1 MLLTH
6 CLLLFLLALQAQD
19 AQTAPVQGQGADVA
33 RGRALPAPQTVP
45 MLIPSWY
52 PRVSLY
58 KVKTRK
64 DFQRTP
70 EVPKEALKNL
80 EKATSEMETEQKE
93 ALQMRSSN
101 RVPVSGREAVQEAST
116 PAQPLGRPGGP
127 GAGEKAGHGEL
138 SKFYILGTA
147 AALSVLLLGIVV
159 LGIVLSVLS
168 RRDTR
173 TQRTRE
179 APGQANTKSSSP
191 SPVVFAAQ
199 LAQMSRHMVTGPSP
213 LPTCPSC
220 SLADCASSC
229 DNWILLDSSQPTP
242 FGYRCYQCQGY
253 CTLKEDCFV
262 NG

>member
-19 AQTAPVQGQGADVA
+19 AQTAPVRGQGADVA

-52 PRVSLY
+52 PR
-58 KVKTRK
+58 
-64 DFQRTP
+64 
-70 EVPKEALKNL
+70 
-80 EKATSEMETEQKE
+80 EMETEQKE
-93 ALQMRSSN
+93 ALQMRRSN
-101 RVPVSGREAVQEAST
+101 RVPGSGREAVQEAST
-116 PAQPLGRPGGP
+116 PAQPQGRPGGP

-147 AALSVLLLGIVV
+147 AALGVLLLGIVV
-159 LGIVLSVLS
+159 LGIVLSLLS

-173 TQRTRE
+173 TPRTRE
-179 APGQANTKSSSP
+179 APGQANTESSSP

>member
-1 MLLTH
+1 MVLTH
-6 CLLLFLLALQAQD
+6 CLLLFLLVLQAQD
-19 AQTAPVQGQGADVA
+19 GQTAPVPGQGADVA
-33 RGRALPAPQTVP
+33 RGRALPAPQMVP

-52 PRVSLY
+52 PR
-58 KVKTRK
+58 VKTRK

-80 EKATSEMETEQKE
+80 EKATSEMEPEQKK
-93 ALQMRSSN
+93 ALQMRRSN
-101 RVPVSGREAVQEAST
+101 RVPVSDKEREAIQEGST
-116 PAQPLGRPGGP
+116 SAQPQGRPGGP
-127 GAGEKAGHGEL
+127 SAGEKAAGQEL
-138 SKFYILGTA
+138 SKNYILGTA
-147 AALSVLLLGIVV
+147 AALGVLLLGIVV
-159 LGIVLSVLS
+159 LGIVLSLLS
-168 RRDTR
+168 RRDTT
-173 TQRTRE
+173 TQRTRK

-262 NG
+262 NA

>member
-1 MLLTH
+1 MVLTH

-19 AQTAPVQGQGADVA
+19 AQTAPVRGQGADVA
-33 RGRALPAPQTVP
+33 RERALPAPQTVP

-52 PRVSLY
+52 PR
-58 KVKTRK
+58 VKTRK

-80 EKATSEMETEQKE
+80 EKATSEMEPEQKE
-93 ALQMRSSN
+93 ALQMRRSD
-101 RVPVSGREAVQEAST
+101 RMPVSGREAIQEAST
-116 PAQPLGRPGGP
+116 PAPPQGHPGGP
-127 GAGEKAGHGEL
+127 GAGEKAGGREL

-147 AALSVLLLGIVV
+147 AALGVLLLGIVV
-159 LGIVLSVLS
+159 LGTVLSLLS
-168 RRDTR
+168 SRDTR

-179 APGQANTKSSSP
+179 APGQANTESSSP

>member
-1 MLLTH
+1 MVLTH

-19 AQTAPVQGQGADVA
+19 AQTAPVRGQGADVA
-33 RGRALPAPQTVP
+33 RGRALPAPQMVP

-93 ALQMRSSN
+93 TLQM
-101 RVPVSGREAVQEAST
+101 PVSGREAIQGANT
-116 PAQPLGRPGGP
+116 PAQPQGPPGGP

-147 AALSVLLLGIVV
+147 AALGVLLLGIVV
-159 LGIVLSVLS
+159 LGIVLSLLS
-168 RRDTR
+168 RRDT

-179 APGQANTKSSSP
+179 APGQANTESSSP

>member
-1 MLLTH
+1 MVLTH

-19 AQTAPVQGQGADVA
+19 AQTAPVRGQGADVT
-33 RGRALPAPQTVP
+33 RERALPAPQTVP

-52 PRVSLY
+52 PR
-58 KVKTRK
+58 VKTRK

-80 EKATSEMETEQKE
+80 EKAASEVEPEQKE
-93 ALQMRSSN
+93 ALQMRRSD
-101 RVPVSGREAVQEAST
+101 RVPVSGREAIQEAST
-116 PAQPLGRPGGP
+116 PAQPQGHPGGP
-127 GAGEKAGHGEL
+127 GAGEKAGGQEL

-147 AALSVLLLGIVV
+147 AALGVLLLGIVV
-159 LGIVLSVLS
+159 LGTVLSLLS
-168 RRDTR
+168 SRDTR
-173 TQRTRE
+173 TQRTRG